1 MLNAQSLR
9 HCLAALILLG
19 SSVFSTSLQAVPPAA
34 PTNGRAE
41 YTHFGYPKNDPVNN
55 PTPTADWRSWYVT
68 WQDNAND
75 EEGYFVTVRYGTV
88 GPFYPVATLNP
99 DTTNASFSVEGVSA
113 GFPVQIRIEAWK
125 RNGGAV
131 ESSSFTI
138 ATSVPAQTGPEFSPP
153 SPLTGSGAA
162 ATAAFSA
169 GAVSSITVTS
179 PGSGYTVP
187 PSVVISGGNGSG
199 AVATATLT
207 EGVVTA
213 ITVTSPGTGY
223 TAAPTVSIT
232 PKLHPRMVDKDPS
245 PSVTNLEDGLVLLEW
260 KDNSSTEQ
268 NFLIRA
274 REFKAG
280 VTDNDWVN
288 LPLLPFNHTSAIIPT
303 QFLSN
308 AQPLFIPG
316 KTYDFQVRASRN
328 NNTELTN
335 SAACEPIAMPPL
347 KAPSDLNAS
356 TVDETQVRL
365 TWTDNSTRETGYEVE
380 FRTISAGSNPP
391 FELAGTV
398 GENTNTVTVPVSQN
412 STAEFRVRA
421 VFAYTPTGT
430 TTVTKVYSD
439 YNTGSAQA
447 STLTFAA
454 PSELTAIPSPG
465 ADSTILLTWKD
476 NSLVESGFDILARPV
491 GSSSSFKFARAVQ
504 PGVTSVSVD
513 SIAGTVGTND
523 LDPNNKGRPIATNF
537 VKLTPGTEYEFV
549 VQAVGDS
556 ESVVSVSSNAATATP
571 RVGFTM
577 SRLYHPAQV
586 GQAFSYQLT
595 TSSSVGLTSWSAS
608 GLPPGLSFESSSGLI
623 TGTPT
628 QGGIFLCPL
637 SASFSNGVT
646 ASTTLTLRV
655 LGVPGT
661 PTAASLIPNITV
673 GLNTPAYINLADK
686 FSDPDAETAVRM
698 VTSRGNI
705 DLLLFPSLAP
715 AAVANFLSYVNAGDY
730 NNVVFHRSIS
740 NFVIQAGSYRAVA
753 APRFFSSVSGR
764 SSPLNEPGISNL
776 RGTIASAKIGA
787 RTSIFNNGTNNI
799 ARDDDYGYIGLPNSA
814 TTDFFLNLANNAD
827 NLDNQNGGFTAFGR
841 MTTASLSVIDQ
852 IAALPQGYYL
862 NPTANTGSSYNAA
875 LDKRIFLDGSPI
887 NFGSAPTDDAPASGF
902 PMNAATAPADMDI
915 NKTVRILSASV
926 IPTLSYS
933 TDEVSADKAAVVV
946 ENGQLKIT
954 GLSAGS
960 RTVNV
965 TARDLDGNTVSRS
978 FTITVTPGHLPPAIT
993 KQPASLI
1000 VDAGKTA
1007 TFSVTATGTGLG
1019 YQWRRGGAN
1028 ITGKTDPTL
1037 TLTNAQAGEAGVYD
1051 VLVSNATGTLTSVPV
1066 TLGIRA
1072 PADITST
1079 LPNELL
1085 IEAGQPLDLAVTVT
1099 GTPDPTFTWRRG
1111 STVIKG
1117 QTTKR
1122 LLINATTLT
1131 DAGIYK
1137 GTAANGKTDVT
1148 NACNVLIVDKARRT
1162 VVAAPGKSVKLTA
1175 PVAGPFL
1182 SYRWRKGGVNI
1193 PLDEPGFSGMTSA
1206 TLSIKAASFGTDSG
1220 DYTCVVI
1227 PPGTLPPTVS
1237 GIVHLAVS
1245 NAPQL
1250 SPMTGDDAPPAGIV
1264 GNVYV
1269 FDLPYPRDGNGD
1281 FFDSNTPASFVI
1293 NKLPPGLT
1301 YNAATGRI
1309 FGIPTKTGSFT
1320 FTAQA
1325 KNATGAGS
1333 IVSGTIAISSM
1344 LAATTGS
1351 YVALVNP
1358 SPAINGDHGGRLQ
1371 LTITDNAAFSA
1382 SLQLGKD
1389 TYPLK
1394 GSLILGSN
1402 SGNAIYLT
1410 TLSFKSKA
1418 GKMLTLSFNIF
1429 AGTGTVVGEVS
1440 DGTVFANLS
1449 GYRQFWEAIRL
1460 PNSFSGRFNLALSL
1474 RSTDVSKPEIPQGD
1488 GYMTLSSARNGIGT
1502 LAGRLPDGTT
1512 ITGSSIVSN
1521 GQGEVI
1527 LFQMLY
1533 GNAGSLISRVRITI
1547 PRDGN
1552 SDTDK
1557 LIFNSYN
1564 GEARLIKNPPVPTK
1578 DLLYKTGIPATL
1590 MDVRGWAYQEPDS
1603 TLTSVVMNL
1612 TNVADNAWLDFSE
1625 GGLASAAQNPD
1636 TKLTLDSIN
1645 KATFPTPNPT
1655 LTTLKV
1661 DPTTGAYSGT
1671 FTLVDAGKKR
1681 PATFMGLIIPGIA
1694 EIPALPAVLNSSGLT
1709 VLAEQAAVSP
1719 TGTYGAG
1726 YFLLDQLPTPPSTK
1740 VTERRSGKARLSAK
1754 PLTFTDQPQS
1764 VTVEPDADPSFTF
1777 TVAANS
1783 GLNASNAT
1791 LSYQWR
1797 KNGVKLTDG
1806 TGISGVTTTTLSLTD
1821 VDQSDEGSYD
1831 CLVTQTVSITPAGET
1846 EPTPLTVNIM
1856 ATQLATLTVNDP
1868 VSDVIVIQTPAA
1880 ALQPE
1885 GAQITFSVENQGTGP
1900 FEYQW
1905 QKDSVNIP
1913 SATDATY
1920 VIPSMTVADV
1930 GAYRVIVKRTVNST
1944 TVTSAA
1950 KSLSHAFP
1958 VTTVTAS
1965 KSVNSALVGAGSNL
1979 KFTATANGSEPR
1991 TYQWFKNNI
2000 PITAAQSATFTIGST
2015 SLTDNGAYKVQVTNS
2030 VTDTPVNSNEV
2041 QVEVTQGITNI
2052 VITKSY
2058 TEVAAL
2064 PNTPVTFSVANQGT
2078 GPFEYQWRK
2087 NGVNIEGE
2095 TSTSLNLVT
2104 GAEANTTNPD
2114 IYDVLITSALLPQG
2128 VASSGVELLIS
2139 IPVTSV
2145 TASRNPAASSLITGT
2160 NGITFTAVANGSD
2173 VSYQWR
2179 KDGTDI
2185 QGATSATYVINAA
2198 TPARSGNYSVRVSNF
2213 ATPAGVTSAIVPLN
2227 VMDPV
2232 QSATIILND
2241 PASTTVSG
2249 GASLNFSAAAAGGAS
2264 FTYQWRKNGENIS
2277 GATDAVLQT
2286 TADIGVGDYLYD
2298 VVIFNPVTP
2307 AGVTSDPITITVQ

>member
-1 MLNAQSLR
+1 MFNAQSPRLR
-9 HCLAALILLG
+9 HRLAALFLLG
-19 SSVFSTSLQAVPPAA
+19 FSAFSTSLHAVAPAA
-34 PTNGRAE
+34 PSNGRAE
-41 YTHFGYPKNDPVNN
+41 YTHFGYPKNNPNN
-55 PTPTADWRSWYVT
+55 APSADWRSWHVT

-88 GPFYPVATLNP
+88 GPFYPVDTLNP
-99 DTTNASFSVEGVSA
+99 DTTSTSFSVESVSA

-125 RNGGAV
+125 RNGLAV
-131 ESSSFTI
+131 ESSFHTI
-138 ATSVPAQTGPEFSPP
+138 STSIPAQTGAEFSPP
-153 SPLTGSGAA
+153 SALSGAGAA
-162 ATAAFSA
+162 ATAAINA
-169 GAVSSITVTS
+169 GEVSSITVTS

-187 PSVVISGGNGSG
+187 PSVIISGGNGTG

-207 EGVVTA
+207 GGAVTA
-213 ITVTSPGTGY
+213 ITVTTPGTGY
-223 TAAPTVSIT
+223 TTAPTVTIT
-232 PKLHPRMVDKDPS
+232 PKLHPRMLDRDPS
-245 PSVTNLEDGLVLLEW
+245 PEVTDLEDGLILLEW

-268 NFLIRA
+268 NFLVRA
-274 REFKAG
+274 REFKVG

-288 LPLLPFNHTSAIIPT
+288 LPLLPFNQTSIILPT
-303 QFLSN
+303 QFISN

-316 KTYDFQVRASRN
+316 KAYDFQVRASRN
-328 NNTELTN
+328 NNTEWTN
-335 SAACEPIAMPPL
+335 STGCEPITMPPL
-347 KAPSDLNAS
+347 KAPTDLNAS

-365 TWTDNSTRETGYEVE
+365 TWTDNSTKETGYEVE
-380 FRTISAGSNPP
+380 FRSISGGSNPP

-398 GENTNTVTVPVSQN
+398 GENTNTVTIPVSQN
-412 STAEFRVRA
+412 STIEFQVRA

-430 TTVTKVYSD
+430 TTETKVYSD
-439 YNTGSAQA
+439 YGTGSAQA
-447 STLTFAA
+447 STQTFAA
-454 PSELTAIPSPG
+454 PSELTAVPSPG
-465 ADSTILLTWKD
+465 ADATILLTWKD
-476 NSLVESGFDILARPV
+476 NSLVESGFDILARPA
-491 GSSSSFKFARAVQ
+491 GGSSSFKFARAVQ

-513 SIAGTVGTND
+513 SIAGTVGSD
-523 LDPNNKGRPIATNF
+523 GRPIATNF

-549 VQAVGDS
+549 VQAVGNS
-556 ESVVSVSSNAATATP
+556 ESVVSLSSNTATATP
-571 RVGFTM
+571 RPGFTM
-577 SRLYHPAQV
+577 TRLYHPAQV
-586 GQAFSYQLT
+586 GQVFSYQLT
-595 TSSSVGLTSWSAS
+595 TSDSVERSSWSVS
-608 GLPPGLSFESSSGLI
+608 GLPEGLSFESGSGLI

-628 QGGIFLCPL
+628 VGGLFLCQL
-637 SASFSNGVT
+637 SASFINGIS
-646 ASTTLTLRV
+646 ASSTLTLRV

-661 PTAASLIPNITV
+661 PTATSPIPNITV
-673 GLNTPAYINLADK
+673 GLNNPTYVNLADK

-698 VTSRGNI
+698 ITSRGNI
-705 DLLLFPSLAP
+705 DLMLFPSLAP
-715 AAVANFLSYVNAGDY
+715 AAVANFLAYVNAGDY
-730 NNVVFHRSIS
+730 NNVVFHRSVA
-740 NFVIQAGSYRAVA
+740 NFVIQAGSFRAVA
-753 APRFFSSVSGR
+753 APRFFSTVGSR
-764 SSPLNEPGISNL
+764 PSPLNEPGISNL
-776 RGTIASAKIGA
+776 RGTISSAKIGA
-787 RTSIFNNGTNNI
+787 RNSVFNNGSTDI
-799 ARDDDYGYIGLPNSA
+799 VRDDDYGYIGLPNSA

-827 NLDNQNGGFTAFGR
+827 NLDNQNGGFTTFGR

-862 NPTANTGSSYNAA
+862 NPSNNTGASYNAS

-887 NFGSAPTDDAPASGF
+887 NFGSAPTYTTPASGF
-902 PMNAATAPADMDI
+902 PMNAATAPADMDV

-926 IPTLSYS
+926 IPALSFS
-933 TDEVSADKAAVVV
+933 TDDVSADKAAVVV

-965 TARDLDGNTVSRS
+965 TARDLDGNTISQS

-993 KQPASLI
+993 KQPTSLI
-1000 VDAGKTA
+1000 VNVGKPA
-1007 TFSVTATGTGLG
+1007 TFSVNATGTDLT

-1028 ITGKTDPTL
+1028 ITDKTAPTL
-1037 TLTNAQAGEAGVYD
+1037 ALTNVQAGDTGVYD
-1051 VLVSNATGTLTSVPV
+1051 VLVSNATGTLTSSPV

-1085 IEAGQPLDLAVTVT
+1085 IEAGQPLDLSVTVT
-1099 GTPDPTFTWRRG
+1099 GTPEPTFTWRRG
-1111 STVIKG
+1111 SAVIKG

-1137 GTAANGKTDVT
+1137 GTAANGKTDIT
-1148 NACNVLIVDKARRT
+1148 NACNVLIVDKTRRT
-1162 VVAAPGKSVKLTA
+1162 VVAAPGKPVKLIA

-1206 TLSIKAASFGTDSG
+1206 TLSIKAASFGADSG

-1227 PPGTLPPTVS
+1227 PPGTLPATVS

-1245 NAPQL
+1245 NVPQL
-1250 SPMTGDDAPPAGIV
+1250 SAMTGDDAPPSGIV
-1264 GNVYV
+1264 GNVYI
-1269 FDLPYPRDGNGD
+1269 FDVPYPRDDNGD
-1281 FFDSNTPASFVI
+1281 PFDQNTPSSFI
-1293 NKLPPGLT
+1293 IKKLPPGLT

-1325 KNATGAGS
+1325 KNATGAGN
-1333 IVSGTIAISSM
+1333 IVSGTISISSM

-1351 YVALVNP
+1351 YVAIINP
-1358 SPAINGDHGGRLQ
+1358 SPEINGNHGGRLQ

-1394 GSLILGSN
+1394 GTLILGSN
-1402 SGNAIYLT
+1402 SGNSIYLT
-1410 TLSFKSKA
+1410 TLNFKSKA
-1418 GKMLTLSFNIF
+1418 GKILALSFNIF
-1429 AGTGTVVGEVS
+1429 AGTGTVIGEVS
-1440 DGTVFANLS
+1440 NGTSAATLS
-1449 GYRQFWEAIRL
+1449 GFRQFWEATRL
-1460 PNSFSGRFNLALSL
+1460 PNNFSGRFNLALSL
-1474 RSTDVSKPEIPQGD
+1474 RADDVGKPEIPQGD

-1512 ITGSSIVSN
+1512 ITGSSIVSS
-1521 GQGEVI
+1521 GQAEVI

-1533 GNAGSLISRVRITI
+1533 GNAGSLLSRVRIST

-1552 SDTDK
+1552 SDNAR
-1557 LIFNSYN
+1557 LLFNSYN
-1564 GEARLIKNPPVPTK
+1564 GEARLIKNPPAPTK
-1578 DLLYKTGIPATL
+1578 ELLYKTGIPATL
-1590 MDVRGWAYQEPDS
+1590 MDVRGWVYQEPDP
-1603 TLTSVVMNL
+1603 TLTSIVMNL
-1612 TNVADNAWLDFSE
+1612 TNVAENARLDFSE

-1636 TKLTLDSIN
+1636 TALTLNSIN
-1645 KATFPTPNPT
+1645 KASFPTPNPT

-1671 FTLVDAGKKR
+1671 FTLLDAGKKR
-1681 PATFMGLIIPGIA
+1681 PVTFLGLIIPSIS
-1694 EIPALPAVLNSSGLT
+1694 EITALPAVVNTSGLT
-1709 VLAEQAAVSP
+1709 VLDEQAAVSP

-1754 PLTFTDQPQS
+1754 PLTFTSQPES
-1764 VTVEPDADPSFTF
+1764 VTVEPEADTSFSFVVT
-1777 TVAANS
+1777 TGS
-1783 GLNASNAT
+1783 GLDDTRAS

-1806 TGISGVTTTTLSLTD
+1806 TGISGVTTTTLNLAD

-1831 CLVTQTVSITPAGET
+1831 CLVTQTVSITPAGES
-1846 EPTPLTVNIM
+1846 EAIPLTVNIV
-1856 ATQLATLTVNDP
+1856 ATESATLTVNDP
-1868 VSDVIVIQTPAA
+1868 VSDVIVTQTPPAT
-1880 ALQPE
+1880 LQPE

-1905 QKDSVNIP
+1905 QKDSVDIP
-1913 SATDATY
+1913 GATAATF
-1920 VIPSMTVADV
+1920 VIPSMTVDDE
-1930 GAYRVIVKRTVNST
+1930 GDYRVIVKREVNSD

-1958 VTTVTAS
+1958 VTTVTVS
-1965 KSVNSALVGAGSNL
+1965 KSINSALVGAGNNL
-1979 KFTATANGSEPR
+1979 KFTATANGTEPR

-2000 PITAAQSATFTIGST
+2000 PIPAAQAATFTIGST
-2015 SLTDNGAYKVQVTNS
+2015 SLADIGTYKVQVTNS
-2030 VTDTPVNSNEV
+2030 VTSTPVDSNEV
-2041 QVEVTQGITNI
+2041 QVDVTQAITNI

-2087 NGVNIEGE
+2087 NGVNIDGE

-2104 GAEANTTNPD
+2104 GAEANTANPD
-2114 IYDVLITSALLPQG
+2114 SYDVVITSTLVPQG
-2128 VASSGVELLIS
+2128 VASSAIELLVS
-2139 IPVTSV
+2139 IPVTTV
-2145 TASRNPAASSLITGT
+2145 TASRTPSASSLITGT
-2160 NGITFTAVANGSD
+2160 SSITFTAVADGSD

-2179 KDGTDI
+2179 KDNTDI
-2185 QGATSATYVINAA
+2185 PGETNATFIINGA
-2198 TPARSGNYSVRVSNF
+2198 TPARSGLYSVRVSNF
-2213 ATPAGVTSAIVPLN
+2213 ATPAGVTSASVPLN

-2232 QSATIILND
+2232 HTATALLTD
-2241 PASTTVSG
+2241 PVNTSVAG
-2249 GASLNFSAAAAGGAS
+2249 GTILNFSASAEGGAS
-2264 FTYQWRKNGENIS
+2264 FTYQWRLNGEIIP
-2277 GATDAVLQT
+2277 GATDATVQI
-2286 TADIGVGDYLYD
+2286 TAEAGAGDYNYD
-2298 VVIFNPVTP
+2298 VVVYNPVTP
-2307 AGVTSDPITITVQ
+2307 AGVISDPVIITVQ